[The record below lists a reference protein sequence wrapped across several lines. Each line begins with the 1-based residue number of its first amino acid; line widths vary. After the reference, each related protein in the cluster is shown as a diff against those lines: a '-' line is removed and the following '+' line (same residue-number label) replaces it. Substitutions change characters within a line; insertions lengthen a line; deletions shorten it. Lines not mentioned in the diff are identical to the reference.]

1 MSMPDWWIWPTLL
14 FLVPLAVMLVW
25 NKVVRHKAGIN
36 SNWVL
41 VLFIAVCWITALGMI
56 LIEVG

>member
-1 MSMPDWWIWPTLL
+1 
-14 FLVPLAVMLVW
+14 MLVW
-25 NKVVRHKAGIN
+25 NKVVRHKTGIN